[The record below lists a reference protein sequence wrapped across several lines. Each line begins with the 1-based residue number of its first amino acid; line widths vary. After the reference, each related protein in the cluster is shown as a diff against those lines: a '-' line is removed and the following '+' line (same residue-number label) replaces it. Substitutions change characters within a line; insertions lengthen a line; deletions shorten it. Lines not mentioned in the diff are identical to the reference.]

1 MRAFVFRPG
10 AVKTCS
16 EFAWRPRVMTTF
28 SPFRR
33 KKSET
38 AIAWSRRPPGFARR
52 SKTSF
57 FIPCFSSF
65 AHASATSGAEVWV
78 KSFRRM

>member
-16 EFAWRPRVMTTF
+16 EVAWRPRVMTTF
-28 SPFRR
+28 SPLRR

-38 AIAWSRRPPGFARR
+38 AIA
-52 SKTSF
+52 
-57 FIPCFSSF
+57 
-65 AHASATSGAEVWV
+65 
-78 KSFRRM
+78 